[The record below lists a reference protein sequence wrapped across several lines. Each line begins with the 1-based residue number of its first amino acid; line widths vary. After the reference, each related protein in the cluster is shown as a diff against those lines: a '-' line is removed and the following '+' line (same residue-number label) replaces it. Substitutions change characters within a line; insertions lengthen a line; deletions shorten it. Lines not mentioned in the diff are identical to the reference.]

1 MNAQAW
7 PRAEWREL
15 SAARKRNAL
24 GLAVGLPLPDWA
36 GAAPLPGG
44 TLAGRYCR
52 LAPLDAARHGRDL
65 FDALC
70 RSEEAAGWT
79 YLNQGPF
86 ACLEDWLAWLR
97 GQPARVDAR
106 YYAIVDAGDGQ
117 ALGLAGFLGI
127 APADGCIEL
136 GGLHFSARLRRS
148 RLATEAI
155 YLMLR
160 HVFELGYRRCEW
172 RCDAQNQ
179 ASLRAALRLGFT
191 FEALW
196 RQRRVA
202 KGRNR
207 DAACFSIIDQ
217 EWPARRAALAAWLRE
232 DNFDGGGAQRCTLA
246 QIVAMQERNRAA
258 GFMPAVGGATM
269 GACNR

>member
-1 MNAQAW
+1 MSAQFW
-7 PRAEWREL
+7 PMAAWREL
-15 SAARKRNAL
+15 AAAAERNAL
-24 GLAVGLPLPDWA
+24 GQPVGLPLPEWT
-36 GAAPLPGG
+36 GAAPLPGDA
-44 TLAGRYCR
+44 LAGRYCR
-52 LAPLDAARHGRDL
+52 LAPLDAARHGQDL

-70 RSEEAAGWT
+70 RSGDAAGWT

-97 GQPARVDAR
+97 ALPARVGAC
-106 YYAIVDAGDGQ
+106 YYAIVDMENGQ

-127 APADGCIEL
+127 APGDGCIEL

-179 ASLRAALRLGFT
+179 ASLRAARRLGFT
-191 FEALW
+191 FESLW

-207 DAACFSIIDQ
+207 DAACFSLIDQ
-217 EWPARRAALAAWLRE
+217 EWPARRAALEAWLRG
-232 DNFDGGGAQRCTLA
+232 DNFDDGGVQRCSLA

-269 GACNR
+269 DACNR